1 VLLFGPPGT
10 GKTMLAKAVA
20 KESGARV
27 LEIKGSEVYDMYVGE
42 GEKNVK
48 VFIRQSGLLNY
59 RPFFHS
65 PESSVLAWSLLTRLI
80 RFSAHAMH
88 LNDMYHIGR

>member
-1 VLLFGPPGT
+1 MLLFGPPGT

-48 VFIRQSGLLNY
+48 VVIRQLVLLNY

-80 RFSAHAMH
+80 PFSVRAMH